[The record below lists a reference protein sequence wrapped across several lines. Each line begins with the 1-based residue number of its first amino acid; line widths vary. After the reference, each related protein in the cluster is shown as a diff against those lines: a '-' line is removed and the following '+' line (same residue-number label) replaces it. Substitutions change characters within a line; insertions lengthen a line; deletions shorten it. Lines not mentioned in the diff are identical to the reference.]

1 MKLYVTQIE
10 APRPEVVRLLSE
22 RGFSWRHV
30 PLRSVTLLDPTIEP
44 SSFDALILS
53 SHYAA
58 RWLVARLP
66 AEERER
72 MHLYLVG
79 KRTLAVAGMR
89 PLRPGDLGP
98 EPSAS
103 ALCSAILAQKERRSQ
118 RVMFLCGETRLPI
131 LEEHLTP
138 FFSRFQ
144 AMEVYATLPRPH
156 ADPAQAEEMALFF
169 SPSAVEDYHARF
181 GPPPGASLALGD
193 STHHMMKLLAWQET
207 RCLRQ
212 PDWGSLVEELS
223 KTGGS
228 P

>member
-10 APRPEVVRLLSE
+10 APRAEVVQLLAE
-22 RGFSWRHV
+22 RGYSWRHV
-30 PLRSVTLLDPTIEP
+30 PLRSVTLLNPTID
-44 SSFDALILS
+44 SSAFDALILS
-53 SHYAA
+53 SHYAS

-66 AEERER
+66 AEERQR
-72 MHLYLVG
+72 LQLYLVG

-89 PLRPGDLGP
+89 TLRPGDLGP

-103 ALCSAILAQKERRSQ
+103 ALCAAILAHKERRTQ
-118 RVMFLCGETRLPI
+118 RVLFLCGETRLPV
-131 LEEHLTP
+131 LEEQLTP

-144 AMEVYATLPRPH
+144 ALEVYATLPRPH
-156 ADPAQAEEMALFF
+156 NDPARAEEIALFF

-181 GPPPGASLALGD
+181 GPPPGGSLALGD
-193 STHHMMKLLAWQET
+193 STHHMMKLLSWQET

-212 PDWGSLVEELS
+212 PDWGSLVEELN
-223 KTGGS
+223 KAGGS